1 MPMHATA
8 HHATFDDRELS
19 PTATPAGALGWLPH
33 VVSRF
38 LPPRNSAVAVRPGPA
53 EARWYEIPGAVRG
66 F

>member
-8 HHATFDDRELS
+8 HLATLDDGELS
-19 PTATPAGALGWLPH
+19 ATAVSGGALGWFSL

-38 LPPRNSAVAVRPGPA
+38 LPPRNSAVGAGPGPA
-53 EARWYEIPGAVRG
+53 KARWYETQGAVRG

>member
-19 PTATPAGALGWLPH
+19 TTATPTGALGWLPH